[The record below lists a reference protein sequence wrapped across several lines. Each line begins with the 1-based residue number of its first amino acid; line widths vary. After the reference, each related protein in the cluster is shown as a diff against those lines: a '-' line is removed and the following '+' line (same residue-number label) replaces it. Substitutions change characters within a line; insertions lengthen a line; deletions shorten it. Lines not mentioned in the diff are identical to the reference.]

1 MKQSKIIYLKFSLQE
16 NRNFCRSVSVTSN
29 SSASSDSR
37 LKMVSNSSSQA
48 LVSGGLVQR
57 GLSVDEPLSEEEII
71 MRESSPQEMKF
82 EQKRVSATSKMKV
95 SSSDGYTA
103 EKIAAT
109 NQERKRL
116 QTGSMSY
123 EEKSA
128 SAAMKQ
134 KLETESFSAEK
145 VIVFSLTENSKITI
159 ISGWKDYISFVAKY
173 NYNYLVKNVVKC
185 N

>member
-1 MKQSKIIYLKFSLQE
+1 M
-16 NRNFCRSVSVTSN
+16 TSN

-48 LVSGGLVQR
+48 LSGGLVQR
-57 GLSVDEPLSEEEII
+57 GLSVDEPLSEEEI
-71 MRESSPQEMKF
+71 MRESSPQEVKF

-116 QTGSMSY
+116 QAGSMSY
-123 EEKSA
+123 EEKTA
-128 SAAMKQ
+128 SAALKQ
-134 KLETESFSAEK
+134 KLETEGFTAEK
-145 VIVFSLTENSKITI
+145 VSVF
-159 ISGWKDYISFVAKY
+159 
-173 NYNYLVKNVVKC
+173 
-185 N
+185 

>member
-1 MKQSKIIYLKFSLQE
+1 M
-16 NRNFCRSVSVTSN
+16 TSN

-57 GLSVDEPLSEEEII
+57 GLSVDEPLSEEEI
-71 MRESSPQEMKF
+71 MRESSPQEVKF

-116 QTGSMSY
+116 QAGSMSY
-123 EEKSA
+123 EEKTA
-128 SAAMKQ
+128 SAALKQ
-134 KLETESFSAEK
+134 KLETEGFSAEK
-145 VIVFSLTENSKITI
+145 VSVI
-159 ISGWKDYISFVAKY
+159 
-173 NYNYLVKNVVKC
+173 
-185 N
+185 